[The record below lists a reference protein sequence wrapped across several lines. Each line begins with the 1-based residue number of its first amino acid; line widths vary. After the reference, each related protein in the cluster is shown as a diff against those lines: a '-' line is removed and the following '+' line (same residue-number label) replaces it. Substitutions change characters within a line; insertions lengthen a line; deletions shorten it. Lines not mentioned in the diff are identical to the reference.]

1 MAVFTLTC
9 SSCGVQLDIPGRYGF
24 KLKNAGVNTT
34 LCTSCRQQGFLRSRL
49 DGLGLDGKQ
58 SQNPSQ
64 RRLLPIAMV
73 LLALALMTVGV
84 WLRRNAPQPATLQDN
99 PAAVDPSR

>member
-1 MAVFTLTC
+1 MFSLTC
-9 SSCGVQLDIPGRYGF
+9 RSCGALVEIPGRYGF

-49 DGLGLDGKQ
+49 DGLGLDGNQ
-58 SQNPSQ
+58 RENPSQ
-64 RRLLPIAMV
+64 RRLLPIAV
-73 LLALALMTVGV
+73 VVLALALMTVGV

-99 PAAVDPSR
+99 PAAVDLSR